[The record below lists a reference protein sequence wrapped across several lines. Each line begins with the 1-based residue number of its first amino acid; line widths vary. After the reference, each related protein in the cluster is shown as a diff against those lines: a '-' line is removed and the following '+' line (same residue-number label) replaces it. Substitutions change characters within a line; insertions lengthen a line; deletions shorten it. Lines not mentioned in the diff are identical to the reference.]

1 MCSAKLYCCLVLAGL
16 VLAVFAGDLAESEW
30 DEGSA
35 SGQDGEEFREGEQSS
50 NNNSQVVLL
59 IVQPPPKKVSFTQ
72 AEAHITKWEVERT
85 NSTPTNSTQDTRSS
99 DMVTKDVATECVS
112 GRNCFGDSDCATGR
126 CLGIA
131 VGKCNCGV
139 CLTFVSCEDDA
150 ACGGLRGACD
160 NQTKYCDCDKG
171 FRANGF
177 QTIFDAARLLCNV
190 KDCKDR
196 DTCYGLPCNPGFC
209 SC

>member
-1 MCSAKLYCCLVLAGL
+1 MNSAKLYCWLVLAGL
-16 VLAVFAGDLAESEW
+16 LLAVLAGDLAGNEW

-35 SGQDGEEFREGEQSS
+35 SGQDEGDVREGEQSS
-50 NNNSQVVLL
+50 SNNSQMVLVV
-59 IVQPPPKKVSFTQ
+59 VQTPPKKITFTQ
-72 AEAHITKWEVERT
+72 AEAHVSKWEVERT
-85 NSTPTNSTQDTRSS
+85 NSTPVNSTEDINSNV
-99 DMVTKDVATECVS
+99 MTKGVATKCVS
-112 GRNCFGDSDCATGR
+112 GANCFGDSDCVTGR

-139 CLTFVSCEDDA
+139 CFTFLPCRNDA

-160 NQTKYCDCDKG
+160 NQTRYCDCDKG

-190 KDCKDR
+190 KDCSDR
-196 DTCYGLPCNPGFC
+196 DSCYGLPCNSGFC
-209 SC
+209 AC